1 MKKIW
6 IFAVMIS
13 ISVLIVKSYNSFAKT
28 PELLTEEI
36 KAKIPF
42 DAIIVPGVPYAD
54 ESWNR
59 VLMGRIY
66 WAHYLYK
73 NGYTQ
78 NIIFS
83 GSAVYTPYI
92 ESEIMAMYAQKL
104 GVPKENIFVETKA
117 EHSVEN
123 VYYSHQIAKEKG
135 FEKVALATDPFQSRM
150 LKGPSKRMNI
160 DISFVFFSTD
170 VFDTLQIQDI
180 QIEAHK
186 AYQENFVSLTERE
199 TFWQRLRGT
208 FGKNL
213 PDFD

>member
-1 MKKIW
+1 
-6 IFAVMIS
+6 
-13 ISVLIVKSYNSFAKT
+13 
-28 PELLTEEI
+28 
-36 KAKIPF
+36 
-42 DAIIVPGVPYAD
+42 
-54 ESWNR
+54 
-59 VLMGRIY
+59 
-66 WAHYLYK
+66 
-73 NGYTQ
+73 
-78 NIIFS
+78 
-83 GSAVYTPYI
+83 
-92 ESEIMAMYAQKL
+92 MAMYAQKL

-160 DISFVFFSTD
+160 DISFVPFSTD

>member
-66 WAHYLYK
+66 
-73 NGYTQ
+73 
-78 NIIFS
+78 
-83 GSAVYTPYI
+83 
-92 ESEIMAMYAQKL
+92 
-104 GVPKENIFVETKA
+104 
-117 EHSVEN
+117 
-123 VYYSHQIAKEKG
+123 
-135 FEKVALATDPFQSRM
+135 
-150 LKGPSKRMNI
+150 
-160 DISFVFFSTD
+160 
-170 VFDTLQIQDI
+170 
-180 QIEAHK
+180 
-186 AYQENFVSLTERE
+186 
-199 TFWQRLRGT
+199 
-208 FGKNL
+208 
-213 PDFD
+213 